1 MYLSTYLNDKIKGD
15 YMAGCV
21 TSRVQ
26 RKQMDTIIQS
36 EGLKGRY
43 YFGDVGI
50 DVRMFKMDLK
60 TKGDDLV

>member
-1 MYLSTYLNDKIKGD
+1 
-15 YMAGCV
+15 MAGCV
-21 TSRVQ
+21 TSRVH
-26 RKQMDTIIQS
+26 RKQIDTIIQS